1 MQIATSRSSFYIYGL
16 LDGFDSRYLLYVEKP
31 VSIREIQKSLYLRAF
46 IYSNLIR
53 DKSYLIGISTYLIIR
68 IETEIETRRRPSLP
82 YRRPCLSGRA
92 GRLSA

>member
-1 MQIATSRSSFYIYGL
+1 MQIEISRRYSYINRN

-46 IYSNLIR
+46 LYSNLIR
-53 DKSYLIGISTYLIIR
+53 DKSNLIGISTYLIIR

-82 YRRPCLSGRA
+82 CRRPCP
-92 GRLSA
+92 